1 MTRSVVVSS
10 HLLIEI
16 VCFHQSNPDN
26 DVLTTH
32 NRGVVASIGQAV
44 LVQHQIVVHPPA
56 AWRVD
61 RSGNYN
67 YLVPALI
74 PE

>member
-1 MTRSVVVSS
+1 MTSSVVVSS

-44 LVQHQIVVHPPA
+44 LVQHQIVVSSV
-56 AWRVD
+56 RGLE
-61 RSGNYN
+61 SNYN
-67 YLVPALI
+67 HLVPALI